1 MLTRLIYKHAA
12 AARACAALVLA
23 CCAFTSLPAAPVNA
37 ASRAGAQPPR
47 EQRVAKPKRASLEYR
62 LSWGL
67 SSIKAD
73 RAYTRGFNGSGMIV
87 AMIDAGMTRDAM
99 GLFAH
104 VSPASIDLIDRR
116 TAHVDAS
123 HARQT
128 AAMLAAPLDGEGTLG
143 VAYGASL
150 LSIRIDADGSCAQE
164 CFARSADL
172 ARGIDY
178 ALANGAK
185 IIAVPMVGPRRLK
198 GVEPALE
205 RAAAAGA
212 LIVAAAG
219 NDGADEASWPARY
232 AADPRFRDAILVVG
246 ASTIA
251 GQAATWTN
259 RAGTAAD
266 RYLMAPGE
274 KLLVDCDS
282 RTCHLV
288 SGTSFAVPY
297 VAGALSLLMDAQET
311 LSAQDAGKI
320 LLASASD
327 RGLDGP
333 DPVTGRGLLD
343 VRRALRSVDQRT

>member
-1 MLTRLIYKHAA
+1 MPTTA
-12 AARACAALVLA
+12 
-23 CCAFTSLPAAPVNA
+23 PAGA
-37 ASRAGAQPPR
+37 ASRGGINSR
-47 EQRVAKPKRASLEYR
+47 GEQRVAKPKRSSLEYR

-67 SSIKAD
+67 TSIKAD
-73 RAYTRGFNGSGMIV
+73 RAYTRGFDGSGTTV
-87 AMIDAGMTRDAM
+87 AMIDAGMTRDSM
-99 GLFAH
+99 RLFKH

-116 TAHVDAS
+116 SAHADGS

-128 AAMLAAPLDGEGTLG
+128 AAVLAAPLDGQGTLG

-150 LSIRIDADGSCAQE
+150 LSIRIDADGSCMQE
-164 CFARSADL
+164 CFAHSTDL

-185 IIAVPMVGPRRLK
+185 IIAVPMVSTRRLK

-219 NDGADEASWPARY
+219 NDGATEPSWPAQY
-232 AADPRFRDAILVVG
+232 AKDSRFQDAILVVG
-246 ASTIA
+246 ASTMA
-251 GQAATWTN
+251 GQAASWTN
-259 RAGTAAD
+259 RAGSAAD

-274 KLLVDCDS
+274 NLLVDCDS
-282 RTCHLV
+282 RTCQLV

-297 VAGALSLLMDAQET
+297 VAGALTLVMDANPG
-311 LSAQDAGKI
+311 LSAQGAARI

-327 RGLDGP
+327 RGDRGLDA
-333 DPVTGRGLLD
+333 VTGHGLLD
-343 VRRALRSVDQRT
+343 VRQALRTVDQHT